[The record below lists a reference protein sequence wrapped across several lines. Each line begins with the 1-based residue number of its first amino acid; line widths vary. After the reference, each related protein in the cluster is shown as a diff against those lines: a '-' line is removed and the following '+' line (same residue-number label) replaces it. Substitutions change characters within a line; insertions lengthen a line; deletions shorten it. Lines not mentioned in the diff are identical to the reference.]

1 MTKDFKENWESI
13 KTYWNT
19 KLGLFFFFFTFIT
32 TYFGVVNDII
42 EENIT
47 NNKIVSVFLVPTIC
61 LLLIYLIWAFSS
73 HRLNLYKRKV
83 ITTGIFLKCNDS
95 TSELRIKEILNDLLD
110 ELRDEYVEIKFK
122 LLPINHVT
130 SKPQLDRFV
139 ASNNHIIDN
148 AFFAKVYN
156 GNCIEDSQTISKIEL
171 QNIFFSAQLNDI
183 DKSDFR
189 NNVSMSHDLRL
200 RNINKDWQYVESK
213 SFTDKTKIK
222 HNFKDSLLFFNGLYS
237 IYMKEYDLALKIFKN
252 LKISES
258 EDNSEVG
265 VYKRSRLNEILLSLF
280 TFNAIEKYID
290 KKDLNTGFNL
300 LKECEVIFRE
310 NHRFS
315 FSNYITLSR
324 MYYEKGEYEIAK
336 KYTGKAIELKK
347 FSPAIFCNLGFFGM
361 VENNPDQVYE
371 NYKELA
377 HSYRYQNQLDFL
389 EIIHFI
395 ELHKTKYKGHIYLFD
410 FAIATLNFLYVDKIL
425 GRNQLTKIQDVLR
438 QNLSFSNL
446 YDLTFKL
453 LEKGEFKSSYF
464 HRDRNRKA
472 S

>member
-1 MTKDFKENWESI
+1 MAKEFKENWESI

-19 KLGLFFFFFTFIT
+19 KLGLIFFFSLFIAI
-32 TYFGVVNDII
+32 YSSIVKGFI
-42 EENIT
+42 EENIID
-47 NNKIVSVFLVPTIC
+47 NKIVSVLLIPFICMTI
-61 LLLIYLIWAFSS
+61 IYLIWGFSS

-95 TSELRIKEILNDLLD
+95 TSELRIKEILNDLLE
-110 ELRDEYVEIKFK
+110 ELRDEYTEIKFK
-122 LLPINHVT
+122 LFPINHVT

-183 DKSDFR
+183 DKYDFR
-189 NNVSMSHDLRL
+189 NNINMSHDLRL

-336 KYTGKAIELKK
+336 QYTGKAIELKK

-377 HSYRYQNQLDFL
+377 YSYRYQNQLDFL

-395 ELHKTKYKGHIYLFD
+395 ELHKIKYQGHIYLFD
-410 FAIATLNFLYVDKIL
+410 FAIATLNFLYVDKTL
-425 GRNQLTKIQDVLR
+425 GRNQLIQIQDVLR
-438 QNLSFSNL
+438 QNLSCSNL
-446 YDLTFKL
+446 YDLSFKL
-453 LEKGEFKSSYF
+453 LEKGEFKSAYF